1 MLKTGLVFGAFILG
15 SMITYK
21 AGIYINIRYK
31 LIREKKQR
39 IADLA
44 TIAEYKRQLE
54 KEKED

>member
-1 MLKTGLVFGAFILG
+1 MLRTGLIFGAFILG
-15 SMITYK
+15 SMVTYK
-21 AGIYINIRYK
+21 AGIYLNIRYK
-31 LIREKKQR
+31 LMKEKKQR